1 MDIRTLIK
9 EGHKIIK
16 RKNWSKYINVDTLD
30 IDTMS
35 SDDLFANDWEY
46 NDEITVKPTFE
57 KNWCYKITDPNHP
70 KCGTTLWSGRYCAV
84 TGIVI
89 KKVKNENTIRTLMQT
104 GKPEFDYY
112 VLANLRG
119 PGTPD
124 YQGYWNMPCG
134 FLESNETGEE
144 GVCREMFEECG
155 YKILPRQMELFD
167 VETDPRYCNNGNV
180 TIRYSNVEFC
190 TELPELK
197 YTNIN
202 GEDGEVES
210 VKWINV
216 RDINKYKWAFNHKK
230 LIIDALWKLCD
241 IELKVKGDKV
251 ILMNKL

>member
-1 MDIRTLIK
+1 MDIHTLVK
-9 EGHKIIK
+9 EGHKTIK
-16 RKNWSKYINVDTLD
+16 RKGWSKYINVDTLD
-30 IDTMS
+30 IDKLS
-35 SDDLFANDWEY
+35 SDDLFAKDWEY

-70 KCGTTLWSGRYCAV
+70 KCGKTLWSGRYCAV

-89 KKVKNENTIRTLMQT
+89 RHTLNDNGT
-104 GKPEFDYY
+104 SEYY

-134 FLESNETGEE
+134 FLEANETGEE

-155 YKILPRQMELFD
+155 YEILPRQMELYN
-167 VETDPRYCNNGNV
+167 VETDPRTCNNGNV
-180 TIRYSNVEFC
+180 TIRYYNIECC
-190 TELPELK
+190 TKLPELK

-202 GEDGEVES
+202 GEEGEVES
-210 VKWINV
+210 VKWINI

-230 LIIDALWKLCD
+230 LITDFMWSKCGIYIGDVIMKKL
-241 IELKVKGDKV
+241 
-251 ILMNKL
+251 

>member
-1 MDIRTLIK
+1 MT
-9 EGHKIIK
+9 
-16 RKNWSKYINVDTLD
+16 
-30 IDTMS
+30 
-35 SDDLFANDWEY
+35 
-46 NDEITVKPTFE
+46 
-57 KNWCYKITDPNHP
+57 
-70 KCGTTLWSGRYCAV
+70 
-84 TGIVI
+84 
-89 KKVKNENTIRTLMQT
+89 T

-112 VLANLRG
+112 ILANLRG

-134 FLESNETGEE
+134 FLECTETGEE

-155 YKILPRQMELFD
+155 YKLLPRQMELFD

-190 TELPELK
+190 TELPDLK

-202 GEDGEVES
+202 GEEGEVES

-241 IELKVKGDKV
+241 IELKEKNNEV
-251 ILMNKL
+251 ILMKKL